1 MWHSLNF
8 VIKGTLLS
16 LVLDEQK
23 REREF
28 YEKHKSEDENK
39 IKDEDKEN
47 DMAGRQLCSCRVF
60 LDQC

>member
-1 MWHSLNF
+1 
-8 VIKGTLLS
+8 

-39 IKDEDKEN
+39 IKDDDKEN
-47 DMAGRQLCSCRVF
+47 DMAGRQLCSCPVF
-60 LDQC
+60 LEQC